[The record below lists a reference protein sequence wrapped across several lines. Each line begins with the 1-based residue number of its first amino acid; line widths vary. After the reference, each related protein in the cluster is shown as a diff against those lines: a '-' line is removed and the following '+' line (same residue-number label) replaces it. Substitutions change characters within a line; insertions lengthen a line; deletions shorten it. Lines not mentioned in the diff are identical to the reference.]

1 MVGAGIA
8 DNAVPDDG
16 RVGGVVG
23 AGPVGGNVDKEVL
36 CVPGEEAREVCLE
49 REANH
54 GIFFLF
60 RAVVM
65 RTAFD
70 TVCPKAMRV
79 SRCAMSVERRGGEKM
94 LTLEGYRA

>member
-1 MVGAGIA
+1 
-8 DNAVPDDG
+8 
-16 RVGGVVG
+16 
-23 AGPVGGNVDKEVL
+23 
-36 CVPGEEAREVCLE
+36 
-49 REANH
+49 
-54 GIFFLF
+54 
-60 RAVVM
+60 M